1 MGDVQKVGWSR
12 EGTCRGGM
20 YFHGSG
26 LVKLFL
32 FCKFFIVFLS
42 VAKHVYQAS
51 II

>member
-1 MGDVQKVGWSR
+1 MGDGQKVGWSR
-12 EGTCRGGM
+12 EGACRRGM

-32 FCKFFIVFLS
+32 FFKFFIVFLS